1 MYISVKS
8 NAQRNKKC
16 KENPDPKWNPGN
28 DDFRAKPHPP
38 KLPICKKEST
48 KSLRRKGN
56 NQHQK
61 GIADVA
67 EQGAIFQLQ
76 QAAEFGSFYHMAL
89 ALESRIQE
97 RGYSIFLDN

>member
-1 MYISVKS
+1 MES
-8 NAQRNKKC
+8 R
-16 KENPDPKWNPGN
+16 D
-28 DDFRAKPHPP
+28 DDFRARPHPP

-48 KSLRRKGN
+48 KSLKSKGN

-61 GIADVA
+61 ANADVA
-67 EQGAIFQLQ
+67 EQGAVFQLL

-97 RGYSIFLDN
+97 RGYSIFLGN